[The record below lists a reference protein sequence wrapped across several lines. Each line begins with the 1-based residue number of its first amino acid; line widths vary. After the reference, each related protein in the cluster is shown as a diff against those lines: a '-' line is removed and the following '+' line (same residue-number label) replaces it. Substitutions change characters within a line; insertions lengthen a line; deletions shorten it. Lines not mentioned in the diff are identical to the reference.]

1 MGALWLRPISRW
13 LGPYGP
19 ALAVSLLVGIV
30 CARTILAHAGE
41 PGAPLDDS
49 FIHLQY
55 ARRLAEGHFFSYVP
69 GKGYTTGATSFLWPI
84 LLAPFHALGL
94 RDTSLL
100 YAAWL
105 FGWIAHAGVAVEV
118 FRLADR
124 LAGRAAAVGAGAM
137 SLLCGAFAW
146 FAWSGMETIPFAWA
160 LLRAARASAA
170 YCEPLR
176 GSPAPQVRE
185 LVALGFIG
193 PLLRPEGA
201 LCSLLAAAAIAL
213 GPRGERPSLAGRVR
227 AWLPLGGPLV
237 VPLLH
242 LALSGH
248 ATSSTTMVK
257 WLLANPTYDSA
268 QVWTTVAGN
277 VRLFFTNI
285 LDGGE
290 WTALFLPEHF
300 AKPLLLGAIALPFA
314 SARRRVPIHAV
325 AVAVVALGALVS
337 CTYLSFLWNRVRYV
351 WPFAGAWFVLLA
363 CFAREA
369 GDLVRRARPRL
380 IFVTPL
386 LAGALAGALAVRL
399 PWAIQDLGQ
408 SARAIARQQV
418 VLARWARDHLPA
430 DARIGVND
438 TGAIAYLGGRRTFD
452 VVGLTTEGEARYW
465 VAGAGSRFE
474 HYESSPASLLPTHFI
489 VYPHWMACPPLLG
502 KELTSAT
509 VVDQSILGGQTM
521 VAYAARYDALGSGA
535 LPVPRPVGLTL
546 VDELDVSDLASEQAH
561 AYDARGA
568 EEQDNQVAVVH
579 VDHGGE
585 GVPPG
590 ATIADGGRYNRTI
603 DRFEARLP
611 AGRPLQMIM
620 RVGAEEATDLVIDE
634 GGREFARVAI
644 APGTWVERVVDLPV
658 QGAVRGST
666 MITVRAASD
675 HGGDAEG
682 AVRFQSFHYWL
693 YAR

>member
-1 MGALWLRPISRW
+1 MGAALLRAISRR

-19 ALAVSLLVGIV
+19 ALAVSLLVGLI
-30 CARTILAHAGE
+30 CARAILDRAGE

-69 GKGYTTGATSFLWPI
+69 GEGYTTGATSFLWPI

-94 RDTSLL
+94 HGTSLL

-105 FGWIAHAGVAVEV
+105 LGGIAHTGVAVEV

-124 LAGRAAAVGAGAM
+124 LAGRPAAVGAGAM

-146 FAWSGMETIPFAWA
+146 FAWSGMETMPFAWA
-160 LLRAARASAA
+160 TLRAARASAA
-170 YCEPLR
+170 YCEPPR
-176 GSPAPQVRE
+176 GRPAPQVRE

-201 LCSLLAAAAIAL
+201 LCSLMAAAAIGL
-213 GPRGERPSLAGRVR
+213 GPRGERQNLARR
-227 AWLPLGGPLV
+227 ARALLPLGGPLV

-242 LALSGH
+242 LALAGH

-257 WLLANPTYDSA
+257 WLLANPAYDGA
-268 QVWTTVAGN
+268 QIWAAVEGN
-277 VRLFFTNI
+277 LHLFFTNI

-290 WTALFLPEHF
+290 WTAVFLPEHF

-314 SARRRVPIHAV
+314 GARRRLPIHAATV
-325 AVAVVALGALVS
+325 ALVALGALAS

-369 GDLVRRARPRL
+369 GDLARLARPRL
-380 IFVTPL
+380 TFVTPL
-386 LAGALAGALAVRL
+386 LAGALAGALAMRL
-399 PWAIQDLGQ
+399 PWSIQDLSQ
-408 SARAIARQQV
+408 SARAITRQQV
-418 VLARWARDHLPA
+418 VLARWAKDHLPA
-430 DARIGVND
+430 DARVGVND
-438 TGAIAYLGGRRTFD
+438 TGAIAYLSGLRTFD

-474 HYESSPASLLPTHFI
+474 HYEALPPSRLPTHFI
-489 VYPHWMACPPLLG
+489 VYPHWMACPPVLG

-509 VVDQSILGGQTM
+509 VVDQAILGGQTM

-535 LPVPRPVGLTL
+535 LPVPKPEGLTL
-546 VDELDVSDLASEQAH
+546 VDELDVADLASEQAH
-561 AYDARGA
+561 GYDARGA
-568 EEQDNQVAVVH
+568 EDQDNQVAMVR
-579 VDHGGE
+579 VDPGGE
-585 GVPPG
+585 GVARG
-590 ATIADGGRYNRTI
+590 ATVADGGRYNRTI

-611 AGRPLQMIM
+611 EGRPLQMIL
-620 RVGAEEATDLVIDE
+620 RVGAEEATEIVIAE
-634 GGREFARVAI
+634 GGSEVSRVTI
-644 APGTWVERVVDLPV
+644 APGTWVERAVDLPAE
-658 QGAVRGST
+658 GAARGST
-666 MITVRAASD
+666 MITVRVA
-675 HGGDAEG
+675 GDRGEHAEG
-682 AVRFQSFHYWL
+682 AARFQSFHYWF